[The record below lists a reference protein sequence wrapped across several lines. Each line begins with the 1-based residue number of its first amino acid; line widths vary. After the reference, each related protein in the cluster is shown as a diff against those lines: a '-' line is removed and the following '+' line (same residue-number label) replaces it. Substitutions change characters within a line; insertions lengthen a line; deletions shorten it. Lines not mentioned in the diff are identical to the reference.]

1 MSETSEQRKAQDRY
15 ITDLRAKHMAE
26 QRNKIDG
33 TRSAATDKIA
43 QMAADSFDRVIN
55 AKVAKGKKKGK

>member
-1 MSETSEQRKAQDRY
+1 MSETSEQRKAKDRY
-15 ITDLRAKHMAE
+15 ITDLRAKHMAQ

-33 TRSAATDKIA
+33 IRSGATEKIA

-55 AKVAKGKKKGK
+55 AKVAKDKKKGK

>member
-15 ITDLRAKHMAE
+15 IADLRAKHMAE

-33 TRSAATDKIA
+33 MRSGATDKIA

>member
-1 MSETSEQRKAQDRY
+1 MSETSAQRKAQARY

-55 AKVAKGKKKGK
+55 SKVAKGKKIG

>member
-1 MSETSEQRKAQDRY
+1 MSETTEQRQAQDRY

-33 TRSAATDKIA
+33 TRSSATDKIA

-55 AKVAKGKKKGK
+55 SKVAKGKKKGK

>member
-15 ITDLRAKHMAE
+15 ITDLRAKHMAQ

-33 TRSAATDKIA
+33 IRSGATEKIA

-55 AKVAKGKKKGK
+55 ATVAKDKKKGK

>member
-1 MSETSEQRKAQDRY
+1 MSESSEQRQAQDRY
-15 ITDLRAKHMAE
+15 ITDLRAKHMAQ

-55 AKVAKGKKKGK
+55 SKVAKGKKKGK

>member
-15 ITDLRAKHMAE
+15 ITDLRAKHMA
-26 QRNKIDG
+26 QQHNKIDG
-33 TRSAATDKIA
+33 MRSGATEKIA
-43 QMAADSFDRVIN
+43 QMRADSFDRVIN